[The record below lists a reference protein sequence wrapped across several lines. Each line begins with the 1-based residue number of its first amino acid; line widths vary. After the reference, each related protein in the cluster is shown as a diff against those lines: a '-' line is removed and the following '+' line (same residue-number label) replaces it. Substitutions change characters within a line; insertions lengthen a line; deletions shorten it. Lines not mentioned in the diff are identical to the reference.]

1 MSSRESILAAIR
13 AQQPPGA
20 PLPELPDLAAKW
32 IRYDDPLAQFCGVL
46 QVVGARCHR
55 VASLGEIDSV
65 LAGIP
70 EIAAARQIVSLVSG
84 VSSSTVELAGIADP
98 HALEDVD
105 LAIFPGE
112 FGVAENGAIW
122 VTSAGVRHRAL
133 YILTQHLVL
142 VIPADQIV
150 PTMHEA
156 YARIAPAKHD
166 WGAFISGPSKT
177 ADIEQSLVIGA
188 HGPRSLDVFCV
199 G

>member
-1 MSSRESILAAIR
+1 MSSRETILTAIR
-13 AQQPPGA
+13 AQQPPAA
-20 PLPELPDLAAKW
+20 PLPELAGLAARW
-32 IRYDDPLAQFCGVL
+32 IRYDDPLTQFCSMLGI
-46 QVVGARCHR
+46 VGARCHR
-55 VASLGEIDSV
+55 VATLAEIDPL
-65 LAGIP
+65 LAAIP
-70 EIAAARQIVSLVSG
+70 EIAAGRQVVSLVDG
-84 VSSSTVELAGIADP
+84 VGSSN
-98 HALEDVD
+98 VD
-105 LAIFPGE
+105 LAAAAAPHELEAVDVAIFPGE

-142 VIPADQIV
+142 VVPAGQIV
-150 PTMHEA
+150 HTMHEA
-156 YARIAPAKHD
+156 YARIAPAEHD